1 MWDVYDAVI
10 IEWSGMGWTSY
21 AGTLGAVSPVPQKR
35 FEQHYRNPSIKHSKK
50 RKEKRKK
57 KKKGENIYNTN
68 LTVFVTAKKSLS
80 HRVISLFV
88 APSMANRNIV
98 LFTNLT
104 CRGREE
110 KRGGGVVWWG
120 EV

>member
-57 KKKGENIYNTN
+57 KKEKKGENI
-68 LTVFVTAKKSLS
+68 
-80 HRVISLFV
+80 
-88 APSMANRNIV
+88 
-98 LFTNLT
+98 
-104 CRGREE
+104 
-110 KRGGGVVWWG
+110 
-120 EV
+120 